1 MRSIW
6 QDMRYGIREFRKHPS
21 FTCLAILALA
31 LGIGSATTIFSVIQ
45 NILLDPFPYT
55 DAAKVVTFFIHDT
68 TSGNAFGRSAFKV
81 GDFLEYQ
88 QQNHVFEEAIG
99 GGLEDVLYTTS
110 EGTEQLDGGYVTPN
124 TFRFLGVPA
133 LIGRTPLPEDARP
146 GAPPVFVMAYK
157 CWVKRFNSDRSILGR
172 TFILNGVSTTLIGVM
187 PVRFTKLGADLWRV
201 QALDRANPE
210 ADRQY
215 FRFQARLKPGVTLKQ
230 VEADID
236 PIAHRL
242 AQASPKDYPASFNV
256 RAQTWLDS
264 LVLQFRTTLYTL
276 AAAVGLLLLIA
287 CGNVANMLL
296 ARATAREKEMAIR
309 SSVGASRFR
318 LMKQLLVESLML
330 ALGGAVAGCILSY
343 AGIKALTDLIPEGL
357 IPHEAVIRLNLPVL
371 LFSLGL
377 AICTAL
383 LFGLA
388 PALQASRENLLEP
401 LKDAGKGVS
410 GGFRKGKLRNTL
422 VVVEVALSLVLLSG
436 AGLLM
441 RSFVGLQTTDL
452 GIRTDHVLV
461 SRVPF
466 PRGQYKTAAE
476 KQRFFRPLMQRLSA
490 QPGVTASAV
499 STTLPPFGGIE
510 SDIDIPGVSHVDKWH
525 AIATLCSE
533 GYFPTLGMRLQR
545 GRLLSETDVN
555 EARTV
560 AVVNQ
565 ALAGKY
571 LPGQDPIGRRVRLD
585 VLRAIPGEPARDAI
599 FEIVGVVSD
608 SRNDGIERP
617 PLPEVFVAH
626 TITGGFERLIVAKTA
641 ANPLALVNTVR
652 REIWAL
658 DRNIALT
665 LTDSLDNFM
674 MRFLYAEPRFS
685 TILLGIFAGVGLLL
699 VALGV
704 YSVIAY
710 TVTRQTHEI
719 GIRMALGAGQ
729 NDVFRLV
736 LGMGLR
742 LLGLGVGAGLIL
754 TLTVTRV
761 LSHQLSNVS
770 PYDPLTLGIVV
781 AVIAMVGLAACYF
794 PARHATRLDPLI
806 ALRRE

>member
-6 QDMRYGIREFRKHPS
+6 QDFRYGIRGFRKQPS
-21 FTCLAILALA
+21 FTCLAMLALA
-31 LGIGSATTIFSVIQ
+31 LGIGAATTIFSVIQ
-45 NILLDPFPYT
+45 NVLLDPFPYT
-55 DAAKVVTFFIHDT
+55 DAARVVTFFIHDT
-68 TSGNAFGRSAFKV
+68 TSSSPFGRSAFKV

-88 QQNHVFEEAIG
+88 EQNHVFEEAIG
-99 GGLEDVLYTTS
+99 GGLEDVLYTTPQ
-110 EGTEQLDGGYVTPN
+110 GTEQLDGGYVTPN

-133 LIGRTPLPEDARP
+133 LLGRTMVPDDARP

-157 CWVKRFNSDRSILGR
+157 CWVKRFNSDTSILGKS
-172 TFILNGVSTTLIGVM
+172 FILNGVPTTLIGIM
-187 PVRFTKLGADLWRV
+187 PVRFTKLGADLWRI
-201 QALDRANPE
+201 QNLDRASPD

-242 AQASPKDYPASFNV
+242 AQASPKEYPKSFNV

-276 AAAVGLLLLIA
+276 AAAVGMLLLIA

-309 SSVGASRFR
+309 ASVGASRSR
-318 LMKQLLVESLML
+318 LVRQLLIESLLL
-330 ALGGAVAGCILSY
+330 ALGGAIAGCALSY

-357 IPHEAVIRLNLPVL
+357 IPHEAVIRLNFPVL
-371 LFSLGL
+371 LFSLAL
-377 AICTAL
+377 AMCTAF
-383 LFGLA
+383 LFGIA
-388 PALQASRENLLEP
+388 PALQISRRDFAEP
-401 LKDAGKGVS
+401 LKDTGKGVS
-410 GGFRKGKLRNTL
+410 GGFRKGRLRNTL
-422 VVVEVALSLVLLSG
+422 VVVEVGLSLVLVAG

-441 RSFVGLQTTDL
+441 RSFVGLQTADL

-461 SRVPF
+461 SRLPF

-490 QPGVTASAV
+490 LPGVTASAV
-499 STTLPPFGGIE
+499 STSLPPFGGIGGE
-510 SDIDIPGVSHVDKWH
+510 MDIIGTSHPDRWTGR
-525 AIATLCSE
+525 ATLCSE
-533 GYFPTLGMRLQR
+533 GYFSTLGIRLQR

-555 EARTV
+555 GARKL

-565 ALAGKY
+565 TLVRKF
-571 LPGQDPIGRRVRLD
+571 LPTQDPIGRQVRLTMLQLASGD
-585 VLRAIPGEPARDAI
+585 PVKDAV

-608 SRNDGIERP
+608 SRNDGIDQP
-617 PLPEVFVAH
+617 PMPEVFVPH
-626 TITGGFERLIVAKTA
+626 TITGAFERLIVVKSTG
-641 ANPLALVNTVR
+641 NPLALVNTVR

-685 TILLGIFAGVGLLL
+685 TILLGIFAGVGLVL

-719 GIRMALGAGQ
+719 GIRMALGAGRA
-729 NDVFRLV
+729 DVFRMV

-742 LLGLGVGAGLIL
+742 LLGTGVAAGLVTSL
-754 TLTVTRV
+754 AVTRV
-761 LSHQLSNVS
+761 LSHQLTHVS
-770 PYDPLTLGIVV
+770 PYDPITLGSVV
-781 AVIAMVGLAACYF
+781 ALIAVVGLAACYF
-794 PARHATRLDPLI
+794 PARHATRVDPLI
-806 ALRRE
+806 ALRYE

>member
-1 MRSIW
+1 
-6 QDMRYGIREFRKHPS
+6 
-21 FTCLAILALA
+21 
-31 LGIGSATTIFSVIQ
+31 
-45 NILLDPFPYT
+45 
-55 DAAKVVTFFIHDT
+55 
-68 TSGNAFGRSAFKV
+68 
-81 GDFLEYQ
+81 
-88 QQNHVFEEAIG
+88 
-99 GGLEDVLYTTS
+99 
-110 EGTEQLDGGYVTPN
+110 
-124 TFRFLGVPA
+124 VPA
-133 LIGRTPLPEDARP
+133 LIGRTMMPDDARA

-157 CWVKRFNSDRSILGR
+157 CWVKRFNSDPSILGR
-172 TFILNGVSTTLIGVM
+172 TFILNGVPTTLIGIM
-187 PVRFTKLGADLWRV
+187 PVRFTKLGADVWRA
-201 QALDRANPE
+201 QPLDRANAE

-242 AQASPKDYPASFNV
+242 AQKSPKDYPKNFNV
-256 RAQTWLDS
+256 QAQTWLDS

-309 SSVGASRFR
+309 TAVGASRVR
-318 LMKQLLVESLML
+318 LVRQLLIESLLL
-330 ALGGAVAGCILSY
+330 ALGGAVAGCLLSY
-343 AGIKALTDLIPEGL
+343 GGIKALTDLIPEGL

-371 LFSLGL
+371 LFALGV
-377 AICTAL
+377 AMCTAL

-388 PALQASRENLLEP
+388 PALQASRTDLVEP

-410 GGFRKGKLRNTL
+410 GGFRKGKLRNAL
-422 VVVEVALSLVLLSG
+422 VVVEVALSLVLLAG

-461 SRVPF
+461 SRLPF

-490 QPGVTASAV
+490 LPGVTASAV
-499 STTLPPFGGIE
+499 STTLPPFGGIGGE
-510 SDIDIPGVSHVDKWH
+510 IDIVGVSHPDRWR

-533 GYFPTLGMRLQR
+533 GYFSTLGIRLQR
-545 GRLLSETDVN
+545 GRLLSATDVN
-555 EARTV
+555 GTRKV

-565 ALAGKY
+565 TLVRKY
-571 LPGQDPIGRRVRLD
+571 LPGQDAIGRRVRLD
-585 VLRAIPGEPARDAI
+585 ALQSAPGEPVKDAV

-608 SRNDGIERP
+608 SRNDGINQP
-617 PLPEVFVAH
+617 PMPEVFVAH
-626 TITGGFERLIVAKTA
+626 TMTGGFERLIVVKTA
-641 ANPLALVNTVR
+641 GNPLALVNTVR

-658 DRNIALT
+658 DPNIALT
-665 LTDSLDNFM
+665 LTDSLDSFM

-685 TILLGIFAGVGLLL
+685 TILLGIFASVGLVL
-699 VALGV
+699 VGIGV

-710 TVTRQTHEI
+710 TVRRQTHEI
-719 GIRMALGAGQ
+719 GIRMALGARRY
-729 NDVFRLV
+729 DVFRMV

-742 LLGLGVGAGLIL
+742 LVGLGVGAGLL
-754 TLTVTRV
+754 VSFAVTRV
-761 LSHQLSNVS
+761 LIHQLSNVS
-770 PYDPLTLGIVV
+770 PFDPVTLGVV
-781 AVIAMVGLAACYF
+781 AALIAMVGLAACYF
-794 PARHATRLDPLI
+794 PARHATRVDPLV
-806 ALRRE
+806 ALRYE

>member
-6 QDMRYGIREFRKHPS
+6 QDFRYGIRGFRKQPS
-21 FTCLAILALA
+21 FTCLAILTLA

-55 DAAKVVTFFIHDT
+55 DAARVVTFFIHDT
-68 TSGNAFGRSAFKV
+68 TSSSPFGRSAFKV

-88 QQNHVFEEAIG
+88 EQNHVFEEAIG
-99 GGLEDVLYTTS
+99 GGVEDVLYTTNQ
-110 EGTEQLDGGYVTPN
+110 GTEQLDGGYVTPN

-133 LIGRTPLPEDARP
+133 LIGRTMIPDDARP
-146 GAPPVFVMAYK
+146 GSPPVFVMAYK
-157 CWVKRFNSDRSILGR
+157 CWVKRFNSDPSILGKI
-172 TFILNGVSTTLIGVM
+172 FILNGVPTTLIGIM

-201 QALDRANPE
+201 QTLDRANPE

-242 AQASPKDYPASFNV
+242 AQVSPKEYPKSFNV

-309 SSVGASRFR
+309 ASVGASRVR
-318 LMKQLLVESLML
+318 LVRQLLIESFLL
-330 ALGGAVAGCILSY
+330 ALGGALAGCLFSY
-343 AGIKALTDLIPEGL
+343 AGIKALTDLMPEGL
-357 IPHEAVIRLNLPVL
+357 IPREAVIRLNLPVL
-371 LFSLGL
+371 LFSLG
-377 AICTAL
+377 AAMCTAV

-388 PALQASRENLLEP
+388 PALQTSRKDFVEP

-422 VVVEVALSLVLLSG
+422 VVVEVALSLVLLAG

-461 SRVPF
+461 SRLPF

-476 KQRFFRPLMQRLSA
+476 KQRFFRPLMQRLSTL
-490 QPGVTASAV
+490 PGVTASAV
-499 STTLPPFGGIE
+499 STTLPPFGGIGSE
-510 SDIDIPGVSHVDKWH
+510 IDIVGASHPDRWR

-533 GYFPTLGMRLQR
+533 GYFATLGIRLQR
-545 GRLLSETDVN
+545 GRVLSETDVN
-555 EARTV
+555 GARKV

-565 ALAGKY
+565 TLVQKY
-571 LPGQDPIGRRVRLD
+571 LPGQNPIGRQVRLD
-585 VLRAIPGEPARDAI
+585 VLQSAAGEPVRDAI

-608 SRNDGIERP
+608 SRNNGIDQP
-617 PLPEVFVAH
+617 PMPEVFVAH
-626 TITGGFERLIVAKTA
+626 TMTGAFERLIVVKTA

-685 TILLGIFAGVGLLL
+685 TILLGIFASVGLVL
-699 VALGV
+699 VAIGV

-719 GIRMALGAGQ
+719 GIRMALGAGRY
-729 NDVFRLV
+729 DVFRMV

-742 LLGLGVGAGLIL
+742 LLGLGVAAGLIL
-754 TLTVTRV
+754 SFVVTRA
-761 LSHQLSNVS
+761 LIHQLSNVS

-781 AVIAMVGLAACYF
+781 ALIAMVSLAACYF
-794 PARHATRLDPLI
+794 PARHATRVDPLV
-806 ALRRE
+806 ALRYE

>member
-1 MRSIW
+1 MRSLW
-6 QDMRYGIREFRKHPS
+6 HDFRYGIRGFRKQPS
-21 FTCLAILALA
+21 FTCLAMLALA

-45 NILLDPFPYT
+45 NVLLDPFPYT
-55 DAAKVVTFFIHDT
+55 DAARVVTFYIHDT
-68 TSGNAFGRSAFKV
+68 TSSGPFGRSAFKV

-88 QQNHVFEEAIG
+88 EQNHVFEEVIG
-99 GGLEDVLYTTS
+99 GGFEDVLYSTKD
-110 EGTEQLDGGYVTPN
+110 GTEELDGGYVTPN
-124 TFRFLGVPA
+124 MFRFLGVPA
-133 LIGRTPLPEDARP
+133 LLGRTMLPDDSRP

-157 CWVKRFNSDRSILGR
+157 CWVKRFNSDPSILGK
-172 TFILNGVSTTLIGVM
+172 TFILNNVPSTLIGIM
-187 PVRFTKLGADLWRV
+187 PVRFTKLGVDVWRV

-210 ADRQY
+210 ADRQF

-230 VEADID
+230 VEADIE

-242 AQASPKDYPASFNV
+242 AQLSPKEYPKSFNV

-309 SSVGASRFR
+309 SSMGASRVR
-318 LMKQLLVESLML
+318 LIRQLLIESLVL
-330 ALGGAVAGCILSY
+330 ALGGAIAGCLLSY
-343 AGIKALTDLIPEGL
+343 LGIKALTDLIPEGL
-357 IPHEAVIRLNLPVL
+357 IPHEAVIRLNFPVL
-371 LFSLGL
+371 LFSL
-377 AICTAL
+377 AAAMCTAF

-388 PALQASRENLLEP
+388 PALQLSRNDFIEP
-401 LKDAGKGVS
+401 LKDTGKGVS
-410 GGFRKGKLRNTL
+410 GGFRKGRLRNAL
-422 VVVEVALSLVLLSG
+422 VVVEVALSLVLLAG

-441 RSFVGLQTTDL
+441 RSFVGLQTTEL

-461 SRVPF
+461 SRLPF
-466 PRGQYKTAAE
+466 PRGQYKSAAE
-476 KQRFFRPLMQRLSA
+476 KQRFFRPLMQRLSSL
-490 QPGVTASAV
+490 PGVTAGAV
-499 STTLPPFGGIE
+499 STTLPPFGGI
-510 SDIDIPGVSHVDKWH
+510 SGDIEIPGTTHPDKWR
-525 AIATLCSE
+525 AVATLCNE
-533 GYFPTLGMRLQR
+533 NYFSTLGMHLQR
-545 GRLLSETDVN
+545 GRLLTETDV
-555 EARTV
+555 EGARKF

-565 ALAGKY
+565 TFARKY
-571 LPGQDPIGRRVRLD
+571 LAAQDPIGRQVRLN
-585 VLRAIPGEPARDAI
+585 VLQTAPEPVKDAV

-608 SRNDGIERP
+608 SRNDGVDRP

-626 TITGGFERLIVAKTA
+626 TLTGAFERLIMLRTTG
-641 ANPLALVNTVR
+641 NPLALINSVR

-685 TILLGIFAGVGLLL
+685 TLLLSIFAGVGLVL

-719 GIRMALGAGQ
+719 GIRMALGASRY
-729 NDVFRLV
+729 DVFRMV

-742 LLGLGVGAGLIL
+742 LLGSGVAAGLIL
-754 TLTVTRV
+754 TLAVTRV
-761 LSHQLSNVS
+761 LAHQLTNVS
-770 PYDPLTLGIVV
+770 PYDPVTLSIVV
-781 AVIAMVGLAACYF
+781 GLIALVGLAACYF
-794 PARHATRLDPLI
+794 PARHATRVDPLI
-806 ALRRE
+806 ALRYE

>member
-1 MRSIW
+1 MQSVW
-6 QDMRYGIREFRKHPS
+6 QDFRYGIRGFRKQPS
-21 FTCLAILALA
+21 FTCLAVVTLA

-55 DAAKVVTFFIHDT
+55 DAARVVTFFVHDT
-68 TSGNAFGRSAFKV
+68 TSSNPFGRSAFKV
-81 GDFLEYQ
+81 GDFLEFQ
-88 QQNHVFEEAIG
+88 QQNHVFEEVIG
-99 GGLEDVLYTTS
+99 GGVEDVLYTTNQ
-110 EGTEQLDGGYVTPN
+110 GTEQLDGGYVTPN
-124 TFRFLGVPA
+124 TFSFLGVPA
-133 LIGRTPLPEDARP
+133 MIGRTMTPEDAKP

-157 CWVKRFNSDRSILGR
+157 CWVKRFNSDTSILGKS
-172 TFILNGVSTTLIGVM
+172 FILNGVPTTLIGIM

-201 QALDRANPE
+201 QALNRAGPD

-242 AQASPKDYPASFNV
+242 AQISPKEYPKNFNIT
-256 RAQTWLDS
+256 AQTWLDS

-309 SSVGASRFR
+309 ASVGASRVR
-318 LMKQLLVESLML
+318 LVRQLLIESVLL
-330 ALGGAVAGCILSY
+330 ALGGAVAGCLFSY
-343 AGIKALTDLIPEGL
+343 AGIKALTGLIPEGL
-357 IPHEAVIRLNLPVL
+357 IPHEAVIRLNFPVL
-371 LFSLGL
+371 LFSLGI

-388 PALQASRENLLEP
+388 PALQASRKDFVEP

-422 VVVEVALSLVLLSG
+422 VVVEVALSLVLLAG

-461 SRVPF
+461 SRLPF

-476 KQRFFRPLMQRLSA
+476 KQRFFRPLMQRLSVL
-490 QPGVTASAV
+490 PGVTASAV
-499 STTLPPFGGIE
+499 STTLPPFGGIGGT
-510 SDIDIPGVSHVDKWH
+510 IDIVGVSHSDRWSAVS
-525 AIATLCSE
+525 TLCTE
-533 GYFPTLGMRLQR
+533 GYFQTLGIRLQR
-545 GRLLSETDVN
+545 GRLLSEADVDG
-555 EARTV
+555 ARKV

-565 ALAGKY
+565 TLVRKY
-571 LPGQDPIGRRVRLD
+571 LPGLDPIGRHVRLD
-585 VLRAIPGEPARDAI
+585 TLQSLRNDAVKDAT

-608 SRNDGIERP
+608 NRNDGLDQP
-617 PLPEVFVAH
+617 PMPEVFVAH
-626 TITGGFERLIVAKTA
+626 TVTGEFERLILVKTA
-641 ANPLALVNTVR
+641 QNPLTLVNTVR

-685 TILLGIFAGVGLLL
+685 TVLLGVFAGVGLVL
-699 VALGV
+699 VAIGV

-710 TVTRQTHEI
+710 TVTRQMHEI
-719 GIRMALGAGQ
+719 GIRIALGAGRS
-729 NDVFRLV
+729 DVFRLV
-736 LGMGLR
+736 LSMGLK
-742 LLGLGVGAGLIL
+742 LLAFGVSVGLLL
-754 TLTVTRV
+754 TFAVTRV
-761 LSHQLSNVS
+761 LAHQLTHVS

-781 AVIAMVGLAACYF
+781 AVIALVGLAACFF
-794 PARHATRLDPLI
+794 PARHATRVDPLI
-806 ALRRE
+806 ALRYE

>member
-6 QDMRYGIREFRKHPS
+6 QDFRYGIRGLQKRPS
-21 FTCLAILALA
+21 FAFLAMFALA

-55 DAAKVVTFFIHDT
+55 DAARVVTFFIHDT
-68 TSGNAFGRSAFKV
+68 TSANPFGRSAFKA

-88 QQNHVFEEAIG
+88 EQNHVFEEAIG
-99 GGLEDVLYTTS
+99 GGGEDVFYTTNQ
-110 EGTEQLDGGYVTPN
+110 GTEQLDGGYVTPN

-133 LIGRTPLPEDARP
+133 MIGRTMIPDDAKP

-157 CWVKRFNSDRSILGR
+157 CWVKRFNSDPSILGKN
-172 TFILNGVSTTLIGVM
+172 FILNGAPTTLIGIM

-201 QALDRANPE
+201 QTLDRAGPE

-242 AQASPKDYPASFNV
+242 AQISPKDYPKSFNV
-256 RAQTWLDS
+256 KAQTWLDS

-296 ARATAREKEMAIR
+296 ARASSREKEMAIR
-309 SSVGASRFR
+309 ASVGASRFR
-318 LMKQLLVESLML
+318 LVRQLLIESLLL
-330 ALGGAVAGCILSY
+330 ALGGAVAGCLLSY
-343 AGIKALTDLIPEGL
+343 AGIKLLTDLIPEGL

-371 LFSLGL
+371 LFSLAV
-377 AICTAL
+377 AICTAV

-388 PALQASRENLLEP
+388 PALQISGKNFVEP

-422 VVVEVALSLVLLSG
+422 VVVEVALSLVLLAG

-441 RSFVGLQTTDL
+441 RSFVGLQTAEL

-490 QPGVTASAV
+490 LPGVSAGAV
-499 STTLPPFGGIE
+499 STTLPPFGGIG
-510 SDIDIPGVSHVDKWH
+510 SDIEIVGASHPDRWSTVL
-525 AIATLCSE
+525 TLCSE
-533 GYFPTLGMRLQR
+533 GYFSTLGIHLQR
-545 GRLLSETDVN
+545 GRLFSETDIDG
-555 EARTV
+555 ARKV

-565 ALAGKY
+565 TLVHKYLAGR
-571 LPGQDPIGRRVRLD
+571 DPIGRQVRLD
-585 VLRAIPGEPARDAI
+585 TLKSLPEAGLKDAT
-599 FEIVGVVSD
+599 FEIVGVVGD
-608 SRNDGIERP
+608 SHNDSIERP
-617 PLPEVFVAH
+617 PLPEIFVAH
-626 TITGGFERLIVAKTA
+626 TITGGFERLILVKTA
-641 ANPLALVNTVR
+641 GNPLAMVNTVR

-658 DRNIALT
+658 DRNIPLT

-674 MRFLYAEPRFS
+674 ARFLYAEPRFS

-699 VALGV
+699 VAIGV

-719 GIRMALGAGQ
+719 GIRMALGAGSH
-729 NDVFRLV
+729 DVFRMV

-754 TLTVTRV
+754 SVVVTRV
-761 LSHQLSNVS
+761 LVHQLSNVS
-770 PYDPLTLGIVV
+770 PHDPLTLGIVV
-781 AVIAMVGLAACYF
+781 ALIAVVGLAACYF
-794 PARHATRLDPLI
+794 PARHATRVDPLI
-806 ALRRE
+806 ALRYE